1 MTSFLYFVLPL
12 TRCPR
17 NSNPKSSGPRK
28 ERRAFDASKLP
39 RLSKAE
45 IEVLNEDWDDR
56 EETSAMWEIISQGM
70 IREFIGVLMEDPS
83 MAHVRSSDGRGPL
96 WWAHEYNR
104 PKMIEILKAV
114 GVSENLRDKN
124 GVRPKDL

>member
-1 MTSFLYFVLPL
+1 M
-12 TRCPR
+12 
-17 NSNPKSSGPRK
+17 
-28 ERRAFDASKLP
+28 
-39 RLSKAE
+39 
-45 IEVLNEDWDDR
+45 LNEDWDDR